1 MIKRAVLLFACATPV
16 TALAIFDGSHPL
28 LCAPGPYHQCTADG
42 CERML
47 ADAVGGPRF
56 IRIDVEGATIE
67 SVEGGAGRTSVI
79 DHAEHVD
86 GRLVLQGVEDG
97 IDGVRDGL
105 GYSISIDEASGEMV
119 FSAAADG
126 ASFTAFGACT
136 SASY

>member
-42 CERML
+42 CERMP